1 MGQEWGERGVCGNET
16 WKRRMRTY
24 THENVFL
31 ELAEMWAD
39 KPHRRRE
46 GRPADLGNS
55 ADRTCRYQHWQNTR
69 VYPRLAGTSL
79 VAAGVGVKDWE
90 PELGVGPEIKCPG
103 VRSGRQRGRML
114 QRLQNIQDG
123 VGQARVTLTSPLAP
137 GLVIITLLGR
147 EMYDPIFTL
156 KFEFVCYNLA
166 NLGVSQLALSEC
178 LIISLPCLQ
187 VGVCAL

>member
-1 MGQEWGERGVCGNET
+1 
-16 WKRRMRTY
+16 
-24 THENVFL
+24 
-31 ELAEMWAD
+31 
-39 KPHRRRE
+39 
-46 GRPADLGNS
+46 
-55 ADRTCRYQHWQNTR
+55 
-69 VYPRLAGTSL
+69 
-79 VAAGVGVKDWE
+79 
-90 PELGVGPEIKCPG
+90 
-103 VRSGRQRGRML
+103 ML

-123 VGQARVTLTSPLAP
+123 VGQARVTLTPPPPALGLA
-137 GLVIITLLGR
+137 IITLLGR